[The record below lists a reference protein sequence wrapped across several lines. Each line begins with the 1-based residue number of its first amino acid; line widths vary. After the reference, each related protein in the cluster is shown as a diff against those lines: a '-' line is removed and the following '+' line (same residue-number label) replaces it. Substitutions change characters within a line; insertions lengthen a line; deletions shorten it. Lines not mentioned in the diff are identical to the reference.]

1 MDIAI
6 FKSMRLSFA
15 AACLALGLAAS
26 CSALPS
32 GGDKDQ
38 GRQASYIIG
47 KRLFYL
53 SLKKGVDE
61 LPWLAVPDRAALK
74 QGEESFPGL
83 YEHLMGFFPYSVLFE
98 DPRTPALSLQTLSL
112 RLAGEFLGSIG
123 EKPADG
129 MSAIERTLVG
139 AGYEHRRHTPQ
150 LRRLVRRTSPVVR
163 ENWGWRELRMD
174 EAHRLAKGLG
184 VRLAIIDTGL
194 DPTIKDIM
202 RRVVEHRDFLL
213 GEPPFWG
220 RRGFP
225 YDWGGHGTGVT
236 SVAALAAPRASFL
249 VARIYD
255 EESMSRVP
263 GNWWTLNLIEA
274 GLAWAVERG
283 ADIINLSFGVRGDA
297 ARLRAVV
304 RQCWEKNIVLVTSV
318 GNVLEPEDAGAV
330 YYPAAYPWPI
340 AVGGV
345 EKRGDALQVWD
356 HSGSGDYIDVVAPAA
371 SIWVEQPSYLDQ
383 RRRPRR
389 AYGNSLATAM
399 VSGTAA
405 LVLSAMDPAE
415 KERLRRT
422 PGALC
427 ERVQAILTGTAS
439 NSKLGGGG
447 FNPHSGH
454 GLIDPV
460 EAVKAA
466 RSGGGRG

>member
-1 MDIAI
+1 M
-6 FKSMRLSFA
+6 SMRLSFA
-15 AACLALGLAAS
+15 AAFLALGLAAS
-26 CSALPS
+26 CSSLPS
-32 GGDKDQ
+32 AGDEAP
-38 GRQASYIIG
+38 GREASYVIG
-47 KRLFYL
+47 RRLFYL
-53 SLKKGVDE
+53 SLKKGADG
-61 LPWLAVPDRAALK
+61 LPWLSPSDGEALK
-74 QGEESFPGL
+74 RAERSFPGL

-98 DPRTPALSLQTLSL
+98 NPGARPLPLQTLSL

-129 MSAIERTLVG
+129 MSAIERTLIG

-150 LRRLVRRTSPVVR
+150 LRRFVRRTSPVVR
-163 ENWGWRELRMD
+163 ENWGWKELRMD
-174 EAHRLAKGLG
+174 DAHRLATGRG
-184 VRLAIIDTGL
+184 VRLAVIDTGL
-194 DPTIKDIM
+194 DPTIKDIK

-220 RRGFP
+220 KRGFP
-225 YDWGGHGTGVT
+225 YDWGGHGTGVA
-236 SVAALAAPRASFL
+236 SVVAQAAPGVSLL
-249 VARIYD
+249 VARVYD
-255 EESMSRVP
+255 EESMSQVP

-274 GLAWAVERG
+274 GVAWAVERG

-297 ARLRAVV
+297 ARLRALV
-304 RQCWEKNIVLVTSV
+304 RHCWEKNILLVTSV

-330 YYPAAYPWPI
+330 FYPAAYPWPI

-345 EKRGDALQVWD
+345 EKRGDTLQVWD

-371 SIWVEQPSYLDQ
+371 SIGVEQPSYLDQ

-389 AYGNSLATAM
+389 AHGNSLATAI

-415 KERLRRT
+415 KERLKRT

-439 NSKLGGGG
+439 NSKLGSSG

-460 EAVKAA
+460 KAVEAA
-466 RSGGGRG
+466 RSGNRD